1 MALPRQ
7 RLRIGSSPF
16 ALLGRVV
23 LVVFALVLVWY
34 GIMLALL
41 ALKLSPHTVN
51 QLSGY
56 RGLYAHLAALKPRDA
71 TGDTRLIAGLA
82 GLAGLL
88 GFGFLAFKELPRPH
102 LARAALRLRGD
113 ERGVVEVAPRA
124 IERVVEAAA
133 LELEAVL
140 RVAARYGGDQ
150 LTVNIDVIRAGELPE
165 TLRSVRTRAREQLA
179 VHGLPGLPVNVTL
192 TGFER
197 LQRRELA

>member
-1 MALPRQ
+1 M
-7 RLRIGSSPF
+7 
-16 ALLGRVV
+16 
-23 LVVFALVLVWY
+23 
-34 GIMLALL
+34 
-41 ALKLSPHTVN
+41 
-51 QLSGY
+51 
-56 RGLYAHLAALKPRDA
+56 
-71 TGDTRLIAGLA
+71 
-82 GLAGLL
+82 
-88 GFGFLAFKELPRPH
+88 
-102 LARAALRLRGD
+102 
-113 ERGVVEVAPRA
+113 APRA